1 MEESDKKCFVIT
13 PIGPANSSI
22 RRKVDGL
29 IDEVIEPVMKEL
41 KYKVEVSHRI
51 SESGTMT
58 AAIIQR
64 VYQSDLVIANLT
76 GNNPNVMYEVALRHA
91 AGKAIIHIAEDVS
104 ALPFDVNDQRT
115 IQYTDDMSGA
125 KELKQKLYE
134 MVRNINLAVTVSNPI
149 MDALTKQNLVNIPQE
164 KSLELSDALL
174 AIKSELSD
182 LKKQVSYFQ
191 NKNGFSLWEPTSSTL
206 CGTWGCTGNASASS
220 CGGRVE
226 PFGKK
231 IVQTATERL
240 EHCENR
246 NRDFD

>member
-125 KELKQKLYE
+125 KE
-134 MVRNINLAVTVSNPI
+134 
-149 MDALTKQNLVNIPQE
+149 
-164 KSLELSDALL
+164 
-174 AIKSELSD
+174 
-182 LKKQVSYFQ
+182 
-191 NKNGFSLWEPTSSTL
+191 
-206 CGTWGCTGNASASS
+206 
-220 CGGRVE
+220 
-226 PFGKK
+226 
-231 IVQTATERL
+231 
-240 EHCENR
+240 
-246 NRDFD
+246 